1 LEKGEVMKKNF
12 EDRIEINPKVMLGKP
27 VIKGTRIPVYLILEL
42 YAGGYSSK
50 KILKAYPRLTEEDL
64 KAALWYASQTLKN
77 EEIREYTIQGKGV

>member
-1 LEKGEVMKKNF
+1 VRKKF

-50 KILKAYPRLTEEDL
+50 KILKAYPTLTEEDL
-64 KAALWYASQTLKN
+64 KAALGYASQTLKN
-77 EEIREYTIQGKGV
+77 EEIREYIIQGKGA